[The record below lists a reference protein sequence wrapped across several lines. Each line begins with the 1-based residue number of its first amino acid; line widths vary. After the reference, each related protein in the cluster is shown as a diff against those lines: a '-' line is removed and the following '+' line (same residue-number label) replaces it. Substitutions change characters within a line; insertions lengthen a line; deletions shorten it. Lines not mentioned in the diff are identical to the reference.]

1 MPEPA
6 PDRPYGAARHGIRE
20 CRLVGMC
27 RFREGRARNRRG
39 RLTAVESLD
48 GVADVTAPQQLRLC
62 VLAALVAI
70 MVLDRWG
77 SDEPALA
84 AEDRAVLDRLS
95 ATLEQS
101 LSGRGSLTH

>member
-1 MPEPA
+1 
-6 PDRPYGAARHGIRE
+6 
-20 CRLVGMC
+20 
-27 RFREGRARNRRG
+27 
-39 RLTAVESLD
+39 
-48 GVADVTAPQQLRLC
+48 
-62 VLAALVAI
+62 